1 MPKFEFNPRTGQM
14 EIKKPTGLEFYKV
27 GGGLKVTDHDL
38 PASFII
44 LRDTDE
50 IGYANG
56 RAATSVKIFD
66 IRKSR
71 IIADRVKRIMPNSKY
86 TNYTYF
92 CKGVKTLESLM
103 SKEDAILLEALVE
116 QYGETAINESVSNI
130 TDNMLNE
137 GYGPSVLQPKWSDNQ
152 TRGAVD
158 VGPNKKRLRGLGGF
172 VKTLP
177 SMAISFLICP
187 PLACIQLLGAVRH
200 RFEKKWLGK
209 LFNTKTWLDFIAT
222 PSEKQDELKQ
232 KMKDAFA
239 KKTQFY
245 YTTLANGEILK
256 VPAVN
261 TLEAKDMVLAITR
274 NELIPRYKDLD
285 SDKSHIL
292 KKVSENG
299 KVSYEPGISAG
310 QGSYIADTI
319 TYSDREC
326 KMWAVKFSDGQCC
339 YMFGPEGQRDEIK
352 EKAQES
358 KKGVIEYYKKVKL
371 KGKAGD
377 DNKESKTL
385 KHKGLGT
392 ETKDGT
398 EFLDEMFVYP
408 TVDDMY
414 EIKNTGMYKM
424 ITEENEKDF
433 STPTTGQPGPWQPLD
448 YPIYTIPIG
457 VNPQYPDYPAAKL
470 KLVASST
477 DEAGKIAKRILED
490 ENMQDIIKLEVQT
503 IKIDDAGILR
513 EFPIA
518 DSSTTP
524 FQKMT
529 STIKICGSEFTITY
543 LDNAIYKPDSQRG
556 QMQQTGQFD
565 VTTKNNNNYIYT
577 SSLTQYVVSKI
588 AKAIERAYSSDDINK
603 DVKSVYAN
611 RLAKAQS
618 TKTDHEKTGT
628 EDSVVFHT
636 NKKRDKVIVANWN
649 DVATASR
656 AELDVPA
663 CTKERPNG
671 EIMSQDI
678 TIKIAA

>member
-14 EIKKPTGLEFYKV
+14 EIKKPTGIEFFKV

-56 RAATSVKIFD
+56 KAAMSVKIFD

-71 IIADRVKRIMPNSKY
+71 MIADRVKRIMPNSKY

-130 TDNMLNE
+130 TDKMLNE

-158 VGPNKKRLRGLGGF
+158 VGPNKKRLRGLGGI

-177 SMAISFLICP
+177 SVAISFLICP

-200 RFEKKWLGK
+200 RMEKKWLGRLINSK
-209 LFNTKTWLDFIAT
+209 VWLDFIAT
-222 PSEKQDELKQ
+222 PSEKQEELKK

-239 KKTQFY
+239 EKTQFY

-274 NELIPRYKDLD
+274 KELIPRYQELD
-285 SDKSHIL
+285 SDKSKIL
-292 KKVSENG
+292 KEVSNNG
-299 KVSYEPGISAG
+299 QISHEPGISSG

-319 TYSDREC
+319 TYSDRDC

-358 KKGVIEYYKKVKL
+358 KKGVIDYYKKIKL
-371 KGKAGD
+371 KGKEGD
-377 DNKESKTL
+377 DNEDSKTL
-385 KHKGLGT
+385 KHKGVGT
-392 ETKDGT
+392 DTKDGT

-457 VNPQYPDYPAAKL
+457 INQQYPDYPAAKL
-470 KLVASST
+470 KLVASSA

-490 ENMQDIIKLEVQT
+490 ENMQDIIRLEIQT
-503 IKIDDAGILR
+503 INIDDAGILR

-565 VTTKNNNNYIYT
+565 VASKNNNNYIYT
-577 SSLTQYVVSKI
+577 S
-588 AKAIERAYSSDDINK
+588 
-603 DVKSVYAN
+603 
-611 RLAKAQS
+611 
-618 TKTDHEKTGT
+618 
-628 EDSVVFHT
+628 
-636 NKKRDKVIVANWN
+636 
-649 DVATASR
+649 
-656 AELDVPA
+656 
-663 CTKERPNG
+663 
-671 EIMSQDI
+671 
-678 TIKIAA
+678 